1 MFGTF
6 GQPSTTNSTTFSFGQ
21 SETRRIQPNGASGTF
36 FALESTQN
44 TSNHLTF
51 DQSNHCPLK
60 IEAPNI
66 QNPFGQ
72 DTRRISFGACP
83 SQPTASFGHGTSF
96 GQAPSQPTASFGN
109 GTSFGQA
116 PSQPTA
122 SFGHDTSFGQA
133 PSQPT
138 ASFGHDTSFGQAPSQ
153 YTASFGNDT
162 SFGQAPSQPT
172 LHKHVALRPPEA
184 DVSTRVIQ
192 RPHYNYDNM
201 SGEEYLL
208 HNDIALTIDYCQKL
222 QMELRA
228 KMGSTNTL

>member
-83 SQPTASFGHGTSF
+83 SQPTASFGHG
-96 GQAPSQPTASFGN
+96 
-109 GTSFGQA
+109 
-116 PSQPTA
+116 
-122 SFGHDTSFGQA
+122 TSFGQA